1 MKKTSDPAWA
11 FQAGHFPTTPIVW
24 PADRQKSNQIQQI
37 KGSSKPQAT
46 FVLPSTQP
54 NTAYVPP
61 RTTPQHVSN
70 VRVISQ
76 KAVAGNKTVTVQFN
90 HPSNDP
96 YFSGANVYLRRAGQQ
111 PTLVASGAKSP
122 LTFTVPVHTA
132 SHVIHV
138 TSTGNWG
145 ETSVATSP
153 ARPVRLV

>member
-1 MKKTSDPAWA
+1 MKTTADDARTSQPGAV
-11 FQAGHFPTTPIVW
+11 PTTPLVW

-37 KGSSKPQAT
+37 KGSAKPQAT

-54 NTAYVPP
+54 NTSYVPP

-70 VRVISQ
+70 VRVISS

-122 LTFTVPVHTA
+122 LTFTVPVHSA
-132 SHVIHV
+132 AHVIHV
-138 TSTGNWG
+138 SSVGNWG

-153 ARPVRLV
+153 AHPVRLV